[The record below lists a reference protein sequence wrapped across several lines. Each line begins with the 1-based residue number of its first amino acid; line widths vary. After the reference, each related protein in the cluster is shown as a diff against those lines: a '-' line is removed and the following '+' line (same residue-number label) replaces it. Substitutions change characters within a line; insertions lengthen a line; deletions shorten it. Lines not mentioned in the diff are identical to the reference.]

1 MEEKK
6 KRGRPKKIKLPD
18 EVQNIVQEVL
28 EEKKEQ
34 EEQELHD
41 FVEEYKQEKRKGR
54 WDVPLDT
61 PIEYFDPTLSYEL
74 TGYKPINRTQ
84 GLDFDPN
91 WFTKA
96 RDNKRNTGHY
106 CSYYF
111 GSKSYR
117 EFWSEEYRRC
127 REGYTVNGYTITGD
141 HYFFLNYY
149 QLMNTAETKKAG
161 EGRFMDFP
169 DFLVSQYE
177 YLHYIELCRRTR
189 KNAALMKARGLG
201 FSEMNASIIANLYST
216 RKASMGIIAAS
227 DSRKLTPTLEK
238 VWSELSFLND
248 NTDGGFFKLRQ
259 VLDKQT
265 EKRSS
270 HYKVVNG
277 QKIEDGWMSQIVG
290 IVADSPNKIRGY
302 RTDMLIFEE
311 AGSWPGLKKAFIQGQ
326 ALIGILGN
334 QFGFSIAG
342 GTGGD
347 SGPALEGLRDIYY
360 NPNAYNVLPLRHKF
374 TSTGEVALT
383 GYFLPAYSM
392 VLAPGYIDKRG
403 WTDPEKA
410 KQFHEKERTRKAN
423 DPKGLLI
430 YQAEFC
436 FNAEEAFALE
446 GDNKFNKIILSSQLA
461 NIRIHKLGPKVQNGD
476 LMPIYKNGKR
486 DVIGDAI
493 DVNWIPN
500 NDGKIHIL
508 EHPIWT
514 DQYSRDN
521 EEQLKEISKQEN
533 VSLDSLKEI
542 TETSTG
548 YKMMSNLYVA
558 GIDSIDMGNDQ
569 TSDYTDDP
577 SKFCIV
583 IKKRI
588 KGLDTPKYV
597 AYYMARPDKIRDAY
611 QAAIKLMMYYN
622 CRCNIEATRISM
634 IQWAKQNNSIQYFMN
649 RPKAT
654 YPDQAKRKSTQIG
667 TPATKPIID
676 HQTDLIANFI
686 EDYGDT
692 IWFEEM
698 LDQLI
703 RYNDEN
709 KGKFDIVAAMS
720 MAELADE
727 ELTGVTPKLV
737 EDEVSNQWQDVGY
750 YKTSDGKVHFGVINK
765 KEERKLPGFKWNNIR
780 EDDISRNRTSNPML
794 FYGSV

>member
-1 MEEKK
+1 MAK
-6 KRGRPKKIKLPD
+6 KKIKLPD
-18 EVQNIVQEVL
+18 EVQDIVKEVL
-28 EEKKEQ
+28 EDVQEKDNR
-34 EEQELHD
+34 ELHT
-41 FVEEYKQEKRKGR
+41 FVEQYKQEKRKGR

-61 PIEYFDPTLSYEL
+61 PIEYFDPSLSYEL
-74 TGYKPINRTQ
+74 TGYRPINKTQ
-84 GLDFDPN
+84 GLDFKPE
-91 WFTKA
+91 WFTVA
-96 RDNKRNTGHY
+96 RDTKKQTGHY
-106 CSYYF
+106 CSFHF
-111 GSKSYR
+111 GTKSYN

-161 EGRFMDFP
+161 EGRYMDFP
-169 DFLVSQYE
+169 NFLVSQYE

-201 FSEMNASIIANLYST
+201 FSEMNASIIANLYSV
-216 RKASMGIIAAS
+216 RRESMGIIAAY
-227 DSRKLTPTLEK
+227 DSRKLSPTLEK
-238 VWSELSFLND
+238 VWGELSFLND
-248 NTDGGFFKLRQ
+248 STDGGFFKLRQ
-259 VLDKQT
+259 VLDKQDV
-265 EKRSS
+265 KRSS
-270 HYKVVNG
+270 HYKIVNG
-277 QKIEDGWMSQIVG
+277 QKVEDGWMSQIVG

-311 AGSWPGLKKAFIQGQ
+311 AGSWPNLKKAFIQGQ

-360 NPNAYNVLPLRHKF
+360 NPSAYNVLPFRHKF
-374 TSTGEVALT
+374 TSTGESALT

-392 VLAPGYIDKRG
+392 VIAPGYIDERG

-410 KQFHEKERTRKAN
+410 RKFHEAERAKKAK

-446 GDNKFNKIILSSQLA
+446 GDNKFNKVILSNQQA
-461 NIRIHKLGPKVQNGD
+461 NIRIHGLGPKVQKGD
-476 LMPIYKNGKR
+476 LLAIYKNGER
-486 DVIGDAI
+486 DKIGDAI
-493 DVNWIPN
+493 DVRWIPDN
-500 NDGKIHIL
+500 NGLMNII
-508 EHPIWT
+508 EHPIWSNEYLK
-514 DQYSRDN
+514 DIN
-521 EEQLKEISKQEN
+521 EEIKHISEREHISEETAKEYESER
-533 VSLDSLKEI
+533 L
-542 TETSTG
+542 G
-548 YKMMSNLYVA
+548 YKLMSNLYVA

-583 IKKRI
+583 IKKRAR
-588 KGLDTPKYV
+588 GLDTPKYV
-597 AYYMARPDKIRDAY
+597 AYYMFRPDRVRDAY

-622 CRCNIEATRISM
+622 CMCNIEASRISM
-634 IQWAKQNNSIQYFMN
+634 IQWAKQNNCIQYFMK

-654 YPDQAKRKSTQIG
+654 YPDITKKKTNQIG
-667 TPATKPIID
+667 TPATKSIID
-676 HQTDLIANFI
+676 HQTDLIADFV

-692 IWFEEM
+692 IWFIEM

-709 KGKFDIVAAMS
+709 KGKFDIVAAMGEI
-720 MAELADE
+720 A
-727 ELTGVTPKLV
+727 TP
-737 EDEVSNQWQDVGY
+737 
-750 YKTSDGKVHFGVINK
+750 
-765 KEERKLPGFKWNNIR
+765 
-780 EDDISRNRTSNPML
+780 M
-794 FYGSV
+794 